1 MSSIPSISISPVLPR
16 LVYHICD
23 DSEDSGVNYQA
34 YNISYIAAE
43 TGVYT
48 VDFDVVPNANFNI
61 YLAGDRFES
70 LSQYLCGMWNDANA
84 YVPTT
89 ALYYYNTTLIYNNAQ
104 TTHTISLQF
113 QNNTEYWFDCFRTNP
128 LPIADVEAQSYT
140 FPCLT
145 MDLSVNL
152 MPYIIYN
159 ALPSLSVLTTNSSF
173 RVRFGSAVAG
183 PVIVTLSIDQSI
195 FTVNFAFICYSQKV
209 VGLGNSTEPANQT
222 ATNTTISNPL
232 TNSSLFN
239 PTLPNGTSF
248 FDSIGASITN
258 FCNEN
263 FDSILLVGQY
273 LSGRAA
279 RE

>member
-1 MSSIPSISISPVLPR
+1 MTKRSQFMSVIISGLLLMGYLGSIPQVRADPAVLTSFDQICVFTPSSTHLEISMVLQQNWAYLFSYEPYVVNVQYSINIHLTSPTS

-34 YNISYIAAE
+34 YNIPILRRKPGSI
-43 TGVYT
+43 
-48 VDFDVVPNANFNI
+48 PLILMSCRMPISISISPCIHSN
-61 YLAGDRFES
+61 RFHS
-70 LSQYLCGMWNDANA
+70 IMRGCGMMPML

-159 ALPSLSVLTTNSSF
+159 ALPSLSVPDDQQFISGAF
-173 RVRFGSAVAG
+173 RIGGR
-183 PVIVTLSIDQSI
+183 
-195 FTVNFAFICYSQKV
+195 
-209 VGLGNSTEPANQT
+209 
-222 ATNTTISNPL
+222 
-232 TNSSLFN
+232 
-239 PTLPNGTSF
+239 
-248 FDSIGASITN
+248 GASN
-258 FCNEN
+258 CDS
-263 FDSILLVGQY
+263 FD
-273 LSGRAA
+273 
-279 RE
+279 